1 LLLTEQLSQDLT
13 AAMKAKDDVRTG
25 ALRLLLSATRNK
37 RIELGHDLSD
47 DEFLAVVGKEVK
59 QRKDS
64 IAQYT
69 QAGREDLVK
78 EEQAELDII
87 SDYLPEQL
95 GPDQVA
101 LEVEKALTSTGAS
114 SSSDMGKVMAALGH
128 LKGQADM
135 SEVSKIVRQ
144 KLVA

>member
-1 LLLTEQLSQDLT
+1 MLLTEKLSQDLT

-47 DEFLAVVGKEVK
+47 EEFLAVVGKEVK

-69 QAGREDLVK
+69 QAGRQDLVDQEK
-78 EEQAELDII
+78 AELDII
-87 SDYLPEQL
+87 SDYLPEQM
-95 GPDQVA
+95 DSEQVA
-101 LEVEKALTSTGAS
+101 VEVEKALASTGAS
-114 SSSDMGKVMAALGH
+114 SPSDMGKVMAALGH

-135 SEVSKIVRQ
+135 AEISSLVHQ
-144 KLVA
+144 KLTA